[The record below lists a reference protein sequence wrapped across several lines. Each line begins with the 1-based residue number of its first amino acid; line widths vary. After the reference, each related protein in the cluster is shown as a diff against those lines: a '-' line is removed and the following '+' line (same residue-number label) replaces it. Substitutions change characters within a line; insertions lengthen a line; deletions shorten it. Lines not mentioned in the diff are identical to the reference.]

1 MVKVLMSCEDG
12 ARTSIRPFEALSFL
26 GKRSKN
32 ILLRR
37 SLPPLPIGACRN
49 TSDSTVVVVQ
59 LSLQTSGFS
68 PLILARNGSA
78 LTWLVNNTCATFHRH
93 LWGYLI
99 TQQYV

>member
-1 MVKVLMSCEDG
+1 MSE
-12 ARTSIRPFEALSFL
+12 I
-26 GKRSKN
+26 
-32 ILLRR
+32 
-37 SLPPLPIGACRN
+37 
-49 TSDSTVVVVQ
+49 TVVVVQ